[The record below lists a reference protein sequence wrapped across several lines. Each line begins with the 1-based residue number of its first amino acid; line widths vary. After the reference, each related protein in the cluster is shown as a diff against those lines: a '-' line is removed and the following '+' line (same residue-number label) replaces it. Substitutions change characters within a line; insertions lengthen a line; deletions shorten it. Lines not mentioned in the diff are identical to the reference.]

1 MSKLTCRDMDATVVF
16 LDLEELWMGST
27 GDTILAF
34 GCCYIHF
41 CFIVVV
47 IGYIMSLVN
56 FIVIVCCY
64 CYWIQEFC
72 CHLVVNTNTK
82 NMSFMCCTML
92 DCLYTNTKIHK
103 CKYKSNRCCKMHDWC
118 YTTTSCMFLQVCL
131 HFIFLKFILLLKLR
145 CKLLFNSKIQL

>member
-1 MSKLTCRDMDATVVF
+1 MSKLACRDMDATVVF

-56 FIVIVCCY
+56 FIVIVSCY

-72 CHLVVNTNTK
+72 CHLVVQQV
-82 NMSFMCCTML
+82 
-92 DCLYTNTKIHK
+92 
-103 CKYKSNRCCKMHDWC
+103 
-118 YTTTSCMFLQVCL
+118 LQDA
-131 HFIFLKFILLLKLR
+131 
-145 CKLLFNSKIQL
+145 